1 MQNAVQDVVILCFL
15 LKTDPN
21 HKIHFWPPISL
32 KLRKQ
37 QVGDLTQSSEKEQ
50 ERKTDLD

>member
-1 MQNAVQDVVILCFL
+1 MRNAVQDVVILCFL

-21 HKIHFWPPISL
+21 NKIHFWPPISL
-32 KLRKQ
+32 KLRKR